1 MKQIYLYNGTPVLV
15 YMNENEEYQYPNEN
29 WTEIPPPNGIY
40 SPFYFDGSKWIGTDR
55 SEWLSQNGQFEN
67 YEPTVMETMLAQ
79 TQMQLAKTAVQLQK
93 SQTELA
99 QEIMQSVK
107 KDKRIQTL
115 EDEQIKIKED
125 IANLKG
131 E

>member
-93 SQTELA
+93 SQKELA
-99 QEIMQSVK
+99 QEIMESVK

>member
-55 SEWLSQNGQFEN
+55 SEWLSQNSQFKN

-93 SQTELA
+93 SQKELA
-99 QEIMQSVK
+99 QEIMESMK

>member
-40 SPFYFDGSKWIGTDR
+40 SPFYFDGSKWIGTER
-55 SEWLSQNGQFEN
+55 SEWLSKNNQFVN

-93 SQTELA
+93 SQKELA
-99 QEIMQSVK
+99 QEIMESVK

>member
-55 SEWLSQNGQFEN
+55 SEWLSQNGKLEN

-93 SQTELA
+93 SQKELA